1 MQGQRAQLDLEFAF
15 PPLCNEE
22 SRSKGM
28 GGPSRQGE
36 RSPSIKGRKAHNK
49 IKGREEYVLMNQ
61 MEGRWVSH
69 MVPGVLPPGAEGT
82 VNHSY
87 RKGLGELSKQMN

>member
-1 MQGQRAQLDLEFAF
+1 MPSCD
-15 PPLCNEE
+15 EE
-22 SRSKGM
+22 SRSKDM
-28 GGPSRQGE
+28 GGPGRQGK
-36 RSPSIKGRKAHNK
+36 RSLTIKGRKAHNK
-49 IKGREEYVLMNQ
+49 IKEREESVLMSPT
-61 MEGRWVSH
+61 EGRWVSH